1 MSDILDADN
10 GSSILGAPSFSLKHR
25 AIRAIW
31 NITWGVL
38 ASWTPPPLHP
48 WRRFLLRAFGAKIGK
63 GVRIYGS
70 AKVWYPPNLIMG
82 DYSAMGW
89 QVNCYNQGQITI
101 EEFATVSQYCHL
113 VAGTHDYNNP
123 NFQLYTKP
131 ILIKKNAWVA
141 ANTFVGPGVT
151 VNEGAVLGACGVT
164 FKDLDAWEVYAG
176 NPAQKIKERKK
187 FEIEKT

>member
-1 MSDILDADN
+1 MSDILDADK
-10 GSSILGAPSFSLKHR
+10 GSSIFGAPSFSLKHR

-48 WRRFLLRAFGAKIGK
+48 WRCFLLKLFGAKIGK

-70 AKVWYPPNLIMG
+70 TKVWYPPNLVMG

-89 QVNCYNQGQITI
+89 NVNCYNQGQITI
-101 EEFATVSQYCHL
+101 EQYATVSQYSHL
-113 VAGTHDYNNP
+113 VSGTHDYNNP

-131 ILIKKNAWVA
+131 IIIKENAWVA
-141 ANTFVGPGVT
+141 ANTFVGPGVI

-164 FKDLDAWEVYAG
+164 FKNLEPWAVYAG
-176 NPAQKIKERKK
+176 NPAQKVKERKK
-187 FEIEKT
+187 FK